1 MVSPDIFKAYDIR
14 GEYPR
19 EIDEDGVRA
28 IGAAFVSYLRAKRIG
43 LGRDMRLSSPSLAA
57 AFIDGAVSRGADI
70 VDYGARSAAV
80 KATNDGKADDG
91 ERGEGDNVLHDIEN
105 VWGGRGDDVIRG
117 TAGNN
122 RLVGGGGNDRLYGQ
136 GGKDML
142 LGGAGDDQL
151 FARDGGTDADT
162 LDGGDGND
170 RADADRVDIL
180 TSVETPP
187 P

>member
-1 MVSPDIFKAYDIR
+1 
-14 GEYPR
+14 
-19 EIDEDGVRA
+19 
-28 IGAAFVSYLRAKRIG
+28 
-43 LGRDMRLSSPSLAA
+43 
-57 AFIDGAVSRGADI
+57 
-70 VDYGARSAAV
+70 
-80 KATNDGKADDG
+80 
-91 ERGEGDNVLHDIEN
+91 
-105 VWGGRGDDVIRG
+105 
-117 TAGNN
+117 
-122 RLVGGGGNDRLYGQ
+122 
-136 GGKDML
+136 ML